1 MNSSTTGRFASLS
14 RFAAVARSGKPVPD
28 LMEDAARVAAEGVG
42 ADSAC
47 LLEVA
52 PDARSLHVHACT
64 PGVPPSLVRLVH
76 AAGSESLAG
85 YTFGTNAPVTGS
97 DAAAE
102 RRFDAEPLVTAG
114 MRSALAVPIPGRD
127 GPAGVVMALFRQPTA
142 FDEEDLPFLETLAHT
157 VHTAMRIDD
166 LGIVARDLEH
176 KLSALFQSEM
186 VPLFFWSG
194 DGAITEANDAFLRF
208 VGGTRRDLE
217 NGQLRWDTLVDRRTK
232 SEIIRRIRENRPG
245 LPPMEI
251 ELRLGKKR
259 VPVLS
264 CGARLPGIHDRG
276 VAVAIDLTERR
287 RAEQEIR
294 LLNETLEQRVAERT
308 ATAEVRAAQLRA
320 LAAELTEVE
329 HRERRRL
336 AQTLHDHLQQLM
348 VALRLR
354 LDRIRARLGAEDP
367 RAGLEQADDLLEQA
381 IHASRELTLDLSPP
395 VLYEAGL
402 VPALG
407 WLARQMQI
415 KHGLHVDVMAEPDAA
430 PESEDLGVFFFH
442 AVRELLFNVVKHAG
456 VQRAAVSLRRIDD
469 TVELVVADGGRG
481 FDPSAASDPGSSDSH
496 FGLFS
501 IRERLALLGGHVDVR
516 SAPGEGTRIIMLAP
530 VRRET
535 GSFRDPAAALQSLS
549 TLAPGRGQNA
559 SGTGKIRVL
568 VVDDHTI
575 MREGLRAL
583 LGHEPDLT
591 TVAEA
596 SDGEQAVTLAR
607 ELKPDVVVMDVSM
620 PHINGIE
627 ATRRIKTDLPD
638 AVVVGLS
645 MYQNDEMASAM
656 RAAGAA
662 AYLSKDKAT
671 EALCGVIRAEVLS
684 RR

>member
-1 MNSSTTGRFASLS
+1 MKCTTGRLAALAHFAS
-14 RFAAVARSGKPVPD
+14 VARSGKPLPD
-28 LMEDAARVAAEGVG
+28 LMEDAARLAADGVG

-47 LLEVA
+47 LLEVS
-52 PDARSLHVHACT
+52 PDALSLHVHACS
-64 PGVPPSLVRLVH
+64 PGVPPTLVRQIHV
-76 AAGSESLAG
+76 AGSDSLPG
-85 YTFGTNAPVTGS
+85 YTFGTNVSVTVS
-97 DAAAE
+97 DTTLE
-102 RRFDAEPLVTAG
+102 RRFDATPLVTAG
-114 MRSALAVPIPGRD
+114 IRSALAVPIPGRA
-127 GPAGVVMALFRQPTA
+127 GPAGLVLALFRQVAA
-142 FDEEDLPFLETLAHT
+142 FDAEDLPFLETLAHT
-157 VHTAMRIDD
+157 VHAAMRIDE
-166 LGIVARDLEH
+166 LGVTARDLEN
-176 KLSALFQSEM
+176 KFSALFHSEM

-194 DGAITEANDAFLRF
+194 DGTITEANDAFLRF
-208 VGGTRRDLE
+208 VGVTRHDLE
-217 NGQLRWDTLVDRRTK
+217 SGQLRWDTLVDRPTRR
-232 SEIIRRIRENRPG
+232 EILRRIRENRPG

-251 ELRLGKKR
+251 ELRVGKRR

-287 RAEQEIR
+287 RAEHEIR
-294 LLNETLEQRVAERT
+294 RLNETLEQRVAERT
-308 ATAEVRAAQLRA
+308 ATAEIRAVQLRA
-320 LAAELTEVE
+320 LAAELTEAE

-354 LDRIRARLGAEDP
+354 LDRIRARLGSEDP
-367 RAGLEQADDLLEQA
+367 RQGLEQADDLLDQA
-381 IHASRELTLDLSPP
+381 IQASRELTLDLSPP

-407 WLARQMQI
+407 WLARQMEE
-415 KHGLHVDVMAEPDAA
+415 KHGIHVDIMTEPDAA
-430 PESEDLGVFFFH
+430 PESEELGVFFFH
-442 AVRELLFNVVKHAG
+442 AVKELLFNVVKHAG

-469 TVELVVADGGRG
+469 MVELVVADGGRG
-481 FDPSAASDPGSSDSH
+481 FDPSAGSAAGSSKTH

-530 VRRET
+530 VKEPA
-535 GSFRDPAAALQSLS
+535 GPLRDASEALQSLS
-549 TLAPGRGQNA
+549 APAPRRTQDLADM
-559 SGTGKIRVL
+559 GKIRVL
-568 VVDDHTI
+568 VADDHTI

-620 PHINGIE
+620 PRINGIE
-627 ATRRIKTDLPD
+627 ATRRIKTDLPN

-671 EALCGVIRAEVLS
+671 EALCGVIRAEVLG